1 MITKS
6 GLRMLKLVVPT
17 HVDLLPSSGYFLI
30 SFAKAFTWRLY
41 DLLVA
46 AYLLEEQEAMIKM
59 KTKKRYFLKRIFFR
73 VKIKLK
79 ILKNFLNVHL
89 PLPFFEKLR

>member
-1 MITKS
+1 MITKF
-6 GLRMLKLVVPT
+6 GFRNPKLVVPT
-17 HVDLLPSSGYFLI
+17 HDDLFPSSGYFFI
-30 SFAKAFTWRLY
+30 SFANAFTWRLY

-46 AYLLEEQEAMIKM
+46 AFLLEEQEAMIKM

-89 PLPFFEKLR
+89 PLPVFERPW

>member
-59 KTKKRYFLKRIFFR
+59 KPKKRYFLKCIFSDKDK
-73 VKIKLK
+73 VENLK
-79 ILKNFLNVHL
+79 KFFKR
-89 PLPFFEKLR
+89 PFAAAFF